1 MTIGTFNCEHCGAKV
16 NVKVENSK
24 KQRCYYNCHAEIEG
38 KACTVQGPRWP
49 MTTSQRM
56 REMSE
61 QHEDKTG
68 KLPHFEQVNF
78 HSIIVKKDKAIEQET
93 EKPDPAKIDTE
104 NGGDT
109 PDRAEREDTGL
120 WG

>member
-24 KQRCYYNCHAEIEG
+24 KKRCYYNCHAELEG

-49 MTTSQRM
+49 MTTSERM
-56 REMSE
+56 RELSE
-61 QHEDKTG
+61 QHQEKTG
-68 KLPHFEQVNF
+68 KLPHFETIKF
-78 HSIIVKKDKAIEQET
+78 HSITVKKDKEIEQET
-93 EKPDPAKIDTE
+93 KKRPAEAAPIE
-104 NGGDT
+104 
-109 PDRAEREDTGL
+109 PEREETI